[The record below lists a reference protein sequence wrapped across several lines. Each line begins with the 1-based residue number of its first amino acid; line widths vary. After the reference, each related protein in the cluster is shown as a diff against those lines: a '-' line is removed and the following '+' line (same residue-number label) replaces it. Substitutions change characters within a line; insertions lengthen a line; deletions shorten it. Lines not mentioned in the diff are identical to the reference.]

1 MSVTVEYLYTGFSCL
16 AFIPDGVTLVRF
28 FSQVF
33 GAATCASL
41 FSGAVNQLDHDIV
54 WTNRQRLGICQR
66 LWKHSCQR
74 FVWAEICASTF
85 V

>member
-16 AFIPDGVTLVRF
+16 AFILDAVTRVRLF
-28 FSQVF
+28 FI
-33 GAATCASL
+33 GIIGPWASL

-74 FVWAEICASTF
+74 FVWAEICASKF